1 MRELDAVTQ
10 PLFKLLS
17 LVVDEGLALI
27 EPIVSQHSSERPNRR
42 TQTETPLERELQ
54 GLENETTAVKSS
66 NGHAADDNSSPSTL
80 AYTDEM
86 RIEAPSS
93 ENILEQ
99 LPPAKLATPSISIQA
114 VFIDDGVVSR
124 IRPKKAIAATQAVP
138 AAEPK
143 KYKIQIPGPKK
154 ANASAQT
161 ISVAKV
167 KVEENESD
175 ADDAAAGVFLA
186 RISSYKPTRLR
197 FTLVSR
203 QSWFE
208 DKRGDGMEME

>member
-1 MRELDAVTQ
+1 MTTIRLQTKVMKATRA
-10 PLFKLLS
+10 KN
-17 LVVDEGLALI
+17 
-27 EPIVSQHSSERPNRR
+27 ERARR
-42 TQTETPLERELQ
+42 RNPTSVQAAFAGETPLEREVQ
-54 GLENETTAVKSS
+54 GHENETTAVKSS

-80 AYTDEM
+80 AHTDEM

-99 LPPAKLATPSISIQA
+99 LPPTNLATPSIPIQA
-114 VFIDDGVVSR
+114 LKSTSSSINTNKNDNSKSNEDNKIMNR

-161 ISVAKV
+161 ISAAKV

-197 FTLVSR
+197 FTPGKPAV
-203 QSWFE
+203 
-208 DKRGDGMEME
+208 MV